1 VSQLRAA
8 IVEVCGRLHAEGL
21 ITATEGNV
29 SCRDGDTILVTGG
42 GLRKGELT
50 SEAIVRC
57 DLDGRVLEG
66 SLKPSSELPLHL
78 GVYAA
83 RPDVA
88 AIVHAHP
95 AYATAF
101 AVAGIPLDQPILA
114 EAVLLLG
121 PVPVVPYQA
130 PSTEALARAVADA
143 ARQADALLLANH
155 GAVTLGE
162 TLSRALERMETLEH
176 LARVSLLAA
185 LLGGARP
192 LASDKVASLLALDTA
207 PYRKRG

>member
-1 VSQLRAA
+1 VSHLRGA

-29 SCRDGDTILVTGG
+29 SCRDGDTILITGG

-50 SEAIVRC
+50 SSAIVRC
-57 DLDGRVLEG
+57 ELDGRALEG
-66 SLKPSSELPLHL
+66 DLKPSSELPLHL

-83 RPDVA
+83 RPDVG

-95 AYATAF
+95 PYATAF

-121 PVPVVPYQA
+121 PVPVVPYEA
-130 PSTEALARAVADA
+130 PSTEALAHAVAEA
-143 ARQADALLLANH
+143 ALRADALLLANH
-155 GAVTLGE
+155 GAVTLGD
-162 TLSRALERMETLEH
+162 TLARALERMETLEH
-176 LARVSLLAA
+176 LARVSLLAT
-185 LLGGARP
+185 LIGGARA
-192 LASDKVASLLALDTA
+192 LANDKVASLLALGTA
-207 PYRKRG
+207 PYRKRD